1 MTVQPSSRP
10 TRIFDSSVHIV
21 SSSSESL
28 ERELPQ
34 WIEEHARPRPMPGH
48 ELIARIDALG
58 FTPQDQDDMMRAIQE
73 GRRITYEDWGKE
85 LFD

>member
-1 MTVQPSSRP
+1 
-10 TRIFDSSVHIV
+10 
-21 SSSSESL
+21 
-28 ERELPQ
+28 
-34 WIEEHARPRPMPGH
+34 MPGH